1 MNNTEDKLSEAK
13 YFLERM
19 KEHVMD
25 REAFRYNL
33 SAFLTAFRSVTFI
46 MRKEYNKISEFEEW
60 YRKKQIEM
68 KKK

>member
-46 MRKEYNKISEFEEW
+46 MRKE
-60 YRKKQIEM
+60 
-68 KKK
+68 